1 MKADILSSFISFE
14 LSPEEELAAFTF
26 NDCQIAGIQ
35 NYLAS
40 QAEDLLKVTLEVDEL
55 SLDDIKKRAY
65 TKGCINTAKYFLSMA
80 DTIKCQREEA
90 ERDGNNNSQ

>member
-1 MKADILSSFISFE
+1 MKANILSSFVSFE
-14 LSPEEELAAFTF
+14 LTPEEELAAFAY

-40 QAEDLLKVTLEVDEL
+40 HAEDLLKVTLEVDEL

-65 TKGCINTAKYFLSMA
+65 TKGCIDTAKHFLAMA
-80 DTIKCQREEA
+80 DTIKFEREAA
-90 ERDGNNNSQ
+90 ERADDSDQ